1 MTLGG
6 EHELVMSFDGE
17 MWHADNEW
25 IGVYGYGSTPEKSID
40 DAINEIEYLRNYY
53 AKLGDD
59 ELIGH
64 GLELKRR
71 FAQLTGLK

>member
-1 MTLGG
+1 MTLG
-6 EHELVMSFDGE
+6 ETKRELIMSFDGE

-25 IGVYGYGSTPEKSID
+25 IGVYGYGVTVDTAID
-40 DAINEIEYLRNYY
+40 DAIKEIEYLRNYY

-64 GLELKRR
+64 GLILKRR
-71 FAQLTGLK
+71 FAQLVA